1 MSHVVTPRLGLALL
15 QVRRSRSCH
24 AWTWTLDALS
34 TSPTRTAPYLLQ
46 LLLHHALLLRHVL
59 ELLRVLLGELPAGLL
74 GGALLGRQGL
84 LRLPVRA
91 DLLLQV
97 LLLHLKELLGLLEPF
112 FILLTL

>member
-1 MSHVVTPRLGLALL
+1 MEVSELSPVDVYFRVPFNTNLSAVSLLSVAPNTP
-15 QVRRSRSCH
+15 
-24 AWTWTLDALS
+24 
-34 TSPTRTAPYLLQ
+34 PTCTGPHLLQ

-91 DLLLQV
+91 DLLLEV
-97 LLLHLKELLGLLEPF
+97 FLLHLKELLGLLEPF